1 MPVTLA
7 HEFFIQLHL
16 TERCNLRCTHCY
28 QEGTCSQE
36 MSFGEVR
43 DLVSEV
49 SDMISEWEDSYEL
62 RFSRS
67 FNVTGGEPFLRPD
80 LFDILEEIAS
90 RGFGLYV
97 LTNGTLVSDR
107 AARMLAEAGVEGV
120 QVSIEGP
127 EAVHDSVRGGGSF
140 SSSIRGISHLLN
152 EEVPVSLNVTLSEF
166 NAARFPEVVELAK
179 SLGIPKVGFS
189 RLVPSGRGLA
199 MVNDSLKAERLRTI
213 YSELLSLRV
222 PGVEIVTGD
231 PIAAQMGSD
240 ADLTDCGATPQ
251 GGCAAAVS
259 GLTILPD
266 GTVTPCRRLTVPI
279 GNIRHDSLRELWA
292 TSPVLESL
300 RDRTSYTGRCGTCPR
315 WSRCRGCRAI
325 AYAHGRLRG
334 HGSFLSED
342 PQCFIEDRIHAS

>member
-43 DLVSEV
+43 GLVSEV
-49 SDMISEWEDSYEL
+49 SEMISEWEDSYAL

-67 FNVTGGEPFLRPD
+67 FNVTGGEPLLRPD

-90 RGFGLYV
+90 HGFSLFV
-97 LTNGTLVSDR
+97 LSNGTLVSDQ

-127 EAVHDSVRGGGSF
+127 EAVHDAVRGSGSF
-140 SSSIRGISHLLN
+140 LSAIRGIGSLLKAK
-152 EEVPVSLNVTLSEF
+152 VPVSLNVTLSEF

-199 MVNDSLKAERLRTI
+199 MVNDSLRPERLRTI
-213 YSELLSLRV
+213 YSELLSIDV
-222 PGVEIVTGD
+222 PGIEIVTGD
-231 PIAAQMGSD
+231 PIASQVGSTT
-240 ADLTDCGATPQ
+240 DLTDCGAIPQ

-259 GLTILPD
+259 GLTVLPD
-266 GTVTPCRRLTVPI
+266 GTVTPCRRLAVPI

-300 RDRTSYTGRCGTCPR
+300 RERRRYTGRCGACPR
-315 WSRCRGCRAI
+315 WARCRGCRAI
-325 AYAHGRLRG
+325 AYAHSRMRG
-334 HGSFLSED
+334 HGNFLSED
-342 PQCFIEDRIHAS
+342 PQCFIEDAAHAS